1 MEESPSLAG
10 ILLHP
15 RKSLQAQES
24 LSPRVPVTVE
34 CDGKPS
40 KGDSMKPKALLLF
53 VVGLCFVL
61 VCTALEARPR
71 RAAGWE
77 LLGTRT
83 VTDRTDHDVITA
95 GLQGTF
101 RSLKITVSGR
111 PVQFKEIK
119 IHFGN
124 GDVQDV
130 ALREVIR
137 AGGESRVIDV
147 EGGDRVIQRIE
158 FWYDAQSVGRRAVVK
173 VYGKN

>member
-1 MEESPSLAG
+1 M
-10 ILLHP
+10 
-15 RKSLQAQES
+15 R
-24 LSPRVPVTVE
+24 
-34 CDGKPS
+34 
-40 KGDSMKPKALLLF
+40 PKALLLF
-53 VVGLCFVL
+53 VVGLCIVL
-61 VCTALEARPR
+61 ASATLEARPR

-83 VTDRTDHDVITA
+83 VTDRADHDVVAA
-95 GLQGTF
+95 GHQGTF
-101 RSLKITVSGR
+101 RSIKITVAGR
-111 PVQFKEIK
+111 PVQFKDVK

-124 GDVQDV
+124 GEVQDV

-147 EGGDRVIQRIE
+147 EGHDRVIQRIE